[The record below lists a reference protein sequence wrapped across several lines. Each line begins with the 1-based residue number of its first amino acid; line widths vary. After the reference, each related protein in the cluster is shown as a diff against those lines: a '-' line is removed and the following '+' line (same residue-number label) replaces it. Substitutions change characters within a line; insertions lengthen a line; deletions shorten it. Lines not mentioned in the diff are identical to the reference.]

1 MTKIDYLVYES
12 EKGQSI
18 HNFAEELC
26 KEYKL
31 YNIEFYGIFNDIKLV
46 VNQYENPM
54 SLYWQYKYK
63 MELERRI

>member
-1 MTKIDYLVYES
+1 MKKIDYLIYES

-18 HNFAEELC
+18 HSFAEELYE
-26 KEYKL
+26 EYKL
-31 YNIEFYGIFNDIKLV
+31 YNTEFYGIFNDIKLV

-63 MELERRI
+63 MELERR